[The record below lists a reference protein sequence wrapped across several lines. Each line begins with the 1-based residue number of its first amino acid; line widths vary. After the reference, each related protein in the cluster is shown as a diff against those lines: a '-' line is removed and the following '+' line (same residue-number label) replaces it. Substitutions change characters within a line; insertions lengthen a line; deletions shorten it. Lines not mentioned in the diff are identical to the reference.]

1 MRQLALALGERPA
14 PTLGNFVPGRNQA
27 ALAAVRTLVD
37 GLDGQV
43 YLWGAAGS
51 GRTHVLRAALDAA
64 RERGARCAWLA
75 APAPDWGAAHAA
87 RFVAADDIDRLGAQ
101 DQIRLFDLVNEL
113 RAAGALIAAGASS
126 PAGLALR
133 EDLRTRLGAGLV
145 FQLHALSDDEKTA
158 ALAARAAALGLRL
171 GEGVLPYLLTHL
183 RRDMA
188 TQIAVL
194 DALDRYSLEQKRAV
208 TLPLVREA
216 LADLDREER

>member
-14 PTLGNFVPGRNQA
+14 PTLDNFVPGRNAA

-37 GLDGQV
+37 EAAGQV

-51 GRTHVLRAALDAA
+51 GRTHVLGAALAAARARGLACAWVDARRPDWRAA
-64 RERGARCAWLA
+64 RGARFA
-75 APAPDWGAAHAA
+75 
-87 RFVAADDIDRLGAQ
+87 AADDVDRLDAQ
-101 DQIRLFDLVNEL
+101 DQIGLFDLVNAL
-113 RAAGALIAAGASS
+113 RAAGGALLAAGGAA

-145 FQLHALSDDEKTA
+145 FQLHALSDDEKSA

-171 GEGVLPYLLTHL
+171 GDGVLAYLLTHL

-194 DALDRYSLEQKRAV
+194 EALDRYSLEQKRPV

-216 LADLDREER
+216 LATLAGET